1 MGRARAEVTPN
12 REMRPV
18 RSTVVRRQTPLLL
31 VLVVALLLPLVACGG
46 KDKQALP
53 DGSDSTTATQSV
65 ADTTPPDPWRT
76 EVATAAVPEVQ
87 VLTARPDGASGPVTG
102 QPAAFS
108 TATAVSATALS
119 EIPRVGLNSAGVRKT
134 DTGFTFDNPTYFKNP
149 LVFRVTE
156 DDGDWL
162 QVEVLARPN
171 GQMGWIK
178 RSDVTVSDIRTHMEL
193 SKSTFHLKAF
203 DGDQLVAE
211 TDVVIG
217 KDATFTPV
225 GTFFL
230 TEKISRPAGGAY
242 GPWILATS
250 AYSEA
255 LDSFDGGLPQVAF
268 HGTNQP
274 KLIGTQSSNGCVRM
288 PDAIDQ
294 QLNDTMAPGTPI
306 TISA

>member
-1 MGRARAEVTPN
+1 
-12 REMRPV
+12 
-18 RSTVVRRQTPLLL
+18 VRRRTPLLL
-31 VLVVALLLPLVACGG
+31 ALVVALLVPLAACGG
-46 KDKQALP
+46 KDKAALP
-53 DGSDSTTATQSV
+53 DRGDSTPATTSV
-65 ADTTPPDPWRT
+65 VDTTPADPWLT
-76 EVATAAVPEVQ
+76 EVATAVVPEVQ
-87 VLTARPDGASGPVTG
+87 VLTTRPDGATGPVAA
-102 QPAAFS
+102 QPAAYS
-108 TATAVSATALS
+108 TPRAVTAAALS
-119 EIPRVGLNSAGVRKT
+119 EIPRTGLNSAGVRKT
-134 DTGFTFDNPTYFKNP
+134 DTGIAFANPTYFKNP

-162 QVEVLARPN
+162 QVAVLARPN
-171 GQMGWIK
+171 GQVGWIK
-178 RSDVTVSDIRTHMEL
+178 RSDVTVSGIHTHIEL

-203 DGDQLVAE
+203 DGGQLVAE

-217 KDATFTPV
+217 MDKTFTPV

-242 GPWILATS
+242 GPWILATN

-255 LDSFDGGLPQVAF
+255 LDSFDKGLPQVAF

-306 TISA
+306 TITA